1 MAKKQDLID
10 GFESRIKDTVR
21 NDKKPAPRNASGRPA
36 DKPVSAQEL
45 ERRSRVGR
53 KSAGSTESRL
63 GDARTYTSLR
73 INAEQYEKLRE
84 IARRNGL
91 PYCDLIDAAI
101 RKFVEQY
108 EAKHGQVEVSRE
120 SHISAESLI

>member
-1 MAKKQDLID
+1 MAKRQDLID
-10 GFESRIKDTVR
+10 GFQSRLKETSK
-21 NDKKPAPRNASGRPA
+21 NDKKPAPRKTDGQP
-36 DKPVSAQEL
+36 DGKPLSTQEI

-53 KSAGSTESRL
+53 KGAGNAESRL

-101 RKFVEQY
+101 RRFVEQY
-108 EAKHGQVEVSRE
+108 EVKHGQVEVSRE